1 MIFLMRVERW
11 DPRREGPLSEGS
23 LRRKLEADGFS
34 VSRRVLPP
42 GSTIILAGDREQ
54 ISAVAAGLL
63 RITLDGESAILGA
76 GDSVHLSPG
85 AAHQA
90 EVLGSAPVVSLGGQ
104 RKA

>member
-23 LRRKLEADGFS
+23 LRRK
-34 VSRRVLPP
+34 VLPP